1 MLVVKTSLVERFNR
15 EFGKGGLPVG
25 TVHGERKKVSDNP
38 SKWERVGKEKKMDI
52 PVQHDGEYVLTSN
65 GSKNFGEIS
74 PEISKIIGR
83 QAGKIRFRIGVR
95 NDDVGDYGEKHIER
109 PDRLSQLNFAGFNNA
124 RDFIEYTCNNFDE
137 IYSSGKRLMLT
148 KVEGGHTCI
157 IELKP
162 NSDGDFYDVITGL
175 ICRRKSILNKLA
187 KEKIKLLWQKP

>member
-1 MLVVKTSLVERFNR
+1 
-15 EFGKGGLPVG
+15 
-25 TVHGERKKVSDNP
+25 
-38 SKWERVGKEKKMDI
+38 MDI
-52 PVQHDGEYVLTSN
+52 PVQHDGEYVLTST
-65 GSKNFGEIS
+65 GSKDFGEIS

>member
-1 MLVVKTSLVERFNR
+1 MSGSTGNLEKVACLS
-15 EFGKGGLPVG
+15 
-25 TVHGERKKVSDNP
+25 HGERKKVSDNP
-38 SKWERVGKEKKMDI
+38 SKWERVEKEKKMDI